1 MPRSVVFLV
10 PLLAILAFSAC
21 NGDDGGGAASP
32 APTLET
38 SPEPAI
44 AVNRLDNAAEFLEQF
59 ADSELV
65 KVACTFDEDAGRV
78 DCAENGLYEPD
89 TLPGE
94 ADLICDV
101 VLADDEPIAVTCET
115 ELSVAYYEIAP

>member
-1 MPRSVVFLV
+1 MPRLLVFLV
-10 PLLAILAFSAC
+10 PLLTVLAFSAC

-32 APTLET
+32 APSLEA

-44 AVNRLDNAAEFLEQF
+44 AVNRLDNADEFLKQF

-101 VLADDEPIAVTCET
+101 ILADDEPIAVTCET